1 MGIYIESLTRHLNTL
16 SQFIL
21 CSSLQYGEEFYQEMY
36 GIFHPC
42 DSNYLYILESM
53 YEKKVSEA
61 NQFQGENSRR
71 PWVEALK
78 VGNEILVAYSKLY
91 PRYDINTALMA
102 LKLGKIASYL
112 ENNSEARGKI
122 LYCNKY

>member
-1 MGIYIESLTRHLNTL
+1 
-16 SQFIL
+16 
-21 CSSLQYGEEFYQEMY
+21 MY

-61 NQFQGENSRR
+61 NQFQDENSRR
-71 PWVEALK
+71 SWVEALK

-112 ENNSEARGKI
+112 ENNSKSRGKI
-122 LYCNKY
+122 IYYNEYSLCTMNKKHTCILVYTHNIMFIPFRIFRKSQI